1 MTFKS
6 DFAAATA
13 PLTPAAKTAAVARGA
28 GLDQMGAAVQAKVQ
42 DLIFTLREYAK
53 LHPPI
58 SRTLTVAGTAKAGD
72 VLTLTFTPLGGSSTT
87 ASYTMTGADT
97 LITGAL
103 GLANAINA
111 ASGVSTIVAT
121 FAGTAVLTIS
131 YNLVPS
137 SISASVGGS
146 SPTDTLTLA
155 APTGSTDVTNLTNI
169 CNALAELL

>member
-1 MTFKS
+1 MSFKA
-6 DFAAATA
+6 DFTTATA
-13 PLTPAAKTAAVARGA
+13 PLTAAAKSTAVAKGA

-42 DLIFTLREYAK
+42 DLIWTLREYAK

-58 SRTLTVAGTAKAGD
+58 SRTLVLSGTAKSGD
-72 VLTLTFTPLGGSSTT
+72 VLTLSFTPLGGSATT
-87 ASYTMTGADT
+87 ATYTMGGSDTLLTGAQ
-97 LITGAL
+97 

-121 FAGTAVLTIS
+121 FNATTTLTIS

-137 SISASVGGS
+137 SIAASVGGS
-146 SPTDTLTLA
+146 SPTDVLTLN

-169 CNALAELL
+169 CNSLAELL